1 MSRVAILR
9 ASASTVRYDYAP
21 RSWETRHRG
30 GPIDWCRKATTLVAL
45 RKILKLGVATAV
57 VAGVL
62 HAGVSY
68 RVRQIGEERLQ
79 LISESEQL
87 VRTVQSPPRS
97 LALASVVGV
106 TGQVAAPTIGASAQ
120 KGHAERIDAAPTI
133 RESDASHVK
142 CRRARQA
149 LSKAVADYNQKY
161 PETKIRSA
169 ATISLAISEYG
180 DKPTCSGGAPY
191 SLAYKGD
198 VPVVRCP
205 THL

>member
-21 RSWETRHRG
+21 RSWESRHRG
-30 GPIDWCRKATTLVAL
+30 GPVDWCRKATTLVGL
-45 RKILKLGVATAV
+45 RKILKLGVTTAV

-68 RVRQIGEERLQ
+68 RIRQMGEERMHL
-79 LISESEQL
+79 LSEGEQL
-87 VRTVQSPPRS
+87 SRTVQSPPRS

-106 TGQVAAPTIGASAQ
+106 TGQSAAPTIGASAQ

-133 RESDASHVK
+133 RESDASDVK

-149 LSKAVADYNQKY
+149 LSKAIADYNHKY
-161 PETKIRSA
+161 PGTKIRSA
-169 ATISLAISEYG
+169 ATISLATSEYG

-191 SLAYKGD
+191 SLSFKGD
-198 VPVVRCP
+198 APIVRCP